1 MAEQTTFQV
10 AAYTAG
16 GTTRERVT
24 LPAETF
30 DGTVNVPVMHQ
41 AVKAFLANQRQAN
54 AHTKTR
60 SFVTGGN
67 QKPWK
72 QKGTGRAR
80 QGSTRAPNWVGG
92 GTVFGPS
99 NERNYKEEVPKQ
111 VRQLARKSALN
122 ARAREESVFVID
134 RFAFETPQT
143 RRMVA
148 LIARLG
154 LAGKKVLVL
163 TDGAQ
168 PATFLSARNLPTVH
182 VMPFSDAST
191 YHVLWSDAV
200 LIESPAIGQ
209 ALEPVAE
216 TAPAVPARKARVAPP
231 APAKKAAAKKAAP
244 AKPAAA
250 PAKQKA
256 TAKKAAAK
264 KTTARKTARKSTQQA
279 AAKKGTAKKSTARKS
294 TAKKSTAK
302 KAAAK
307 KPAAKKSSKKKGN

>member
-1 MAEQTTFQV
+1 MAEQTTFEV

-16 GTTRERVT
+16 GTTRDRVT

-92 GTVFGPS
+92 GVVFGPS

-111 VRQLARKSALN
+111 VRQLARRSALN
-122 ARAREESVFVID
+122 ARAREDSVFVID

-143 RRMVA
+143 RRMAA

-168 PATFLSARNLPTVH
+168 QNTFLSARNLPTVH
-182 VMPFSDAST
+182 VMPFVDAST

-200 LIESPAIGQ
+200 LIEGPAIGQ
-209 ALEPVAE
+209 SLAPVAE
-216 TAPAVPARKARVAPP
+216 TEPAVPAKKPAVKTAPKAKAEK
-231 APAKKAAAKKAAP
+231 APAKAKAPKAAAKKAAR
-244 AKPAAA
+244 KPAA
-250 PAKQKA
+250 
-256 TAKKAAAK
+256 KK
-264 KTTARKTARKSTQQA
+264 A
-279 AAKKGTAKKSTARKS
+279 AAKKGTAKKSTAKKG
-294 TAKKSTAK
+294 TAR
-302 KAAAK
+302 KAAARK
-307 KPAAKKSSKKKGN
+307 SPAAKKSAAKKPSTKKSTKKKGR

>member
-80 QGSTRAPNWVGG
+80 PGSTRAPNWVGG
-92 GTVFGPS
+92 GVVFGPS

-134 RFAFETPQT
+134 RFAWETPQT
-143 RRMVA
+143 RRMAA
-148 LIARLG
+148 LIERLG

-163 TDGAQ
+163 TDGSQ
-168 PATFLSARNLPTVH
+168 QGTFLSARNLPTVH
-182 VMPFSDAST
+182 VMPFVDAST

-200 LIESPAIGQ
+200 LLEAAAIGQ
-209 ALEPVAE
+209 ELAPVTE
-216 TAPAVPARKARVAPP
+216 TAPAVPARKAAP
-231 APAKKAAAKKAAP
+231 APAKKAAKKAAP
-244 AKPAAA
+244 AKAAAKPAAKKT
-250 PAKQKA
+250 AKKVAAKKVAAKKA
-256 TAKKAAAK
+256 TAKK
-264 KTTARKTARKSTQQA
+264 
-279 AAKKGTAKKSTARKS
+279 TAKKATQQSA
-294 TAKKSTAK
+294 AKKSTAK
-302 KAAAK
+302 KGGAKKSTAKKSAAK
-307 KPAAKKSSKKKGN
+307 KPAAKKSSKKKGS

>member
-1 MAEQTTFQV
+1 MAEQTTFEV

-16 GTTRERVT
+16 GTTRDRVT

-92 GTVFGPS
+92 GVVFGPS
-99 NERNYKEEVPKQ
+99 NERNYKQDVPRQ

-122 ARAREESVFVID
+122 ARAREEAVFVID
-134 RFAFETPQT
+134 RFAFDTPQT
-143 RRMVA
+143 RRMAA
-148 LIARLG
+148 LVERLG
-154 LAGKKVLVL
+154 LAGQKVLVL
-163 TDGAQ
+163 TDGSQ
-168 PATFLSARNLPTVH
+168 QGTFLSARNLPAVH
-182 VMPFSDAST
+182 VMPFADAST

-200 LIESPAIGQ
+200 LIEASALGQ

-216 TAPAVPARKARVAPP
+216 TQPAVPPKKPAAPAPAKRAAKPKAETAAKKKPAARKTA
-231 APAKKAAAKKAAP
+231 AKKAAAKKAAGRKT
-244 AKPAAA
+244 ATK
-250 PAKQKA
+250 KSGTKKA
-256 TAKKAAAK
+256 TAKSA
-264 KTTARKTARKSTQQA
+264 
-279 AAKKGTAKKSTARKS
+279 ARKS
-294 TAKKSTAK
+294 TAKRSTAK
-302 KAAAK
+302 KSTTKKSAAK
-307 KPAAKKSSKKKGN
+307 KSAAKKSSKKKGN